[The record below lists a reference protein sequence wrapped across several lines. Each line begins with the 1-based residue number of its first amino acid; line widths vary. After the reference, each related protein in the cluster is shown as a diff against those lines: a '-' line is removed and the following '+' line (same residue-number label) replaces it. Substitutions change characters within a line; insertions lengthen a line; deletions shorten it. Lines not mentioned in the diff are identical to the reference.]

1 MKGLFW
7 IYTLTIIVIFS
18 TLNSG
23 CKKDASLPNI
33 STTSIS
39 GLTDS
44 TVSSGGFI
52 SEDGG
57 ATITARGVCWDTAAN
72 PNFNKFKTSNGT
84 GIGTFV
90 SSVTGLIS
98 NTTYYI
104 RAFATNSAGTA
115 YGADIK
121 FTTTSA
127 VPIVKTIN
135 ISTIASI
142 FAYSEGTIIS
152 EGIDTVIKS
161 GACWSTDRLPTIL
174 NYKSVDGTR
183 AGSFTSSL
191 TGLTAN
197 TTYYV
202 RAYATNRIGT
212 GYGNELSFKTG
223 ITITDYDGNEYNTVI
238 IGTQVWMLENLKT
251 THYNNG
257 DLIGTTGSST
267 LNISSEINPKYQWAY
282 NGDDNN
288 VAVYG
293 RLYSWYSFTDSRG
306 ICPIGWHAPNYNEF
320 VKLFM
325 LIGSG
330 DDHQFTAGGPMKE
343 AGTNH
348 WLSPNTGATNSCGFT
363 ALPGG
368 YRNEDGVYVNMGKAA
383 LFWMSGIPVNN
394 YGYSYALG
402 YNIGMVGNGG
412 ENKIMGLSVRCLK
425 D

>member
-1 MKGLFW
+1 M
-7 IYTLTIIVIFS
+7 TIIVICS

-23 CKKDASLPNI
+23 CKKDASFPNI

-52 SEDGG
+52 GEDGG
-57 ATITARGVCWDTAAN
+57 ATITARGVCWETVAN
-72 PNFNKFKTSNGT
+72 PSINKFKTSNGT

-142 FAYSEGTIIS
+142 FAYSGGTIIS
-152 EGIDTVIKS
+152 EGLDTVIKR
-161 GACWSTDRLPTIL
+161 GACWSTDRLPTLL
-174 NYKSVDGTR
+174 NYKSADGTR

-212 GYGNELSFKTG
+212 GYGNQLSFKTG
-223 ITITDYDGNEYNTVI
+223 ITIIDNDGNEYNTVI

-251 THYNNG
+251 TRYNNG
-257 DLIGTTGSST
+257 DLIGTTGSPT

-293 RLYSWYSFTDSRG
+293 RLYSWYAFIDSRG
-306 ICPIGWHAPNYNEF
+306 IFPIGWHAPTYNEF

-330 DDHQFTAGGPMKE
+330 DDHQFTAGGAMKE
-343 AGTNH
+343 VGTNH
-348 WLSPNTGATNSCGFT
+348 WLSPNYGANNNSGFT

-368 YRNEDGVYVNMGKAA
+368 RRNEDGKYGYLGKAA
-383 LFWMSGIPVNN
+383 YFWMSDIPENN
-394 YGYSYALG
+394 YGFGYSIWYDR
-402 YNIGMVGNGG
+402 GMVDNGG
-412 ENKIMGLSVRCLK
+412 ENKIRGLSVRCLK